1 MKLGLILLSLL
12 GIISFTF
19 QQSTKECWSLENPS
33 SKEQCT
39 NIKLSDSECCYIET
53 NSDSNVEKE
62 CDSYNLNKINV
73 DLYIKRELKVKK

>member
-1 MKLGLILLSLL
+1 MKLILILISLL

-19 QQSTKECWSLENPS
+19 QQSSKECWSLENPS

-53 NSDSNVEKE
+53 NSDSNVEK
-62 CDSYNLNKINV
+62 DVIP
-73 DLYIKRELKVKK
+73 II